1 MSGNMLTTI
10 KGDYFPVYT
19 NSESLH
25 YTSETKYK
33 CQLYLKKKKWG
44 GITFQI
50 VKQIF

>member
-33 CQLYLKKKKWG
+33 CQLYLKKKNG
-44 GITFQI
+44 EELHFR
-50 VKQIF
+50 